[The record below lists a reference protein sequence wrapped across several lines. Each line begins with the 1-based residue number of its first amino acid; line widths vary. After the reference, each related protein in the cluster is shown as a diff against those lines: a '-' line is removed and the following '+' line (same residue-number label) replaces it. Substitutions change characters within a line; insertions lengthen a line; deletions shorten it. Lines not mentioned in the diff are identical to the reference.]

1 MMHAGLRAV
10 AGPSPIHFTGIRH
23 RNPMINRLTNWL
35 RSKISPKKEPKHP
48 NLVQTGAHLRRTGSH
63 NVQPKRSTPKQ
74 AVPRRQPEFVDL
86 DPHIEGRIEDNG
98 PGKNVLIRNKYIRED
113 TGTHE
118 TLKIIDDSII
128 DTEEE
133 EGIDPY
139 NTGQFDRSKN
149 WDKRL
154 K

>member
-1 MMHAGLRAV
+1 MMKRFV
-10 AGPSPIHFTGIRH
+10 
-23 RNPMINRLTNWL
+23 NWL
-35 RSKISPKKEPKHP
+35 TSKISPRKASPDP
-48 NLVQTGAHLRRTGSH
+48 TSGQTATRLRQTGSH
-63 NVQPKRSTPKQ
+63 MRYTGANKPPRAAPRRPAQP
-74 AVPRRQPEFVDL
+74 ARQPEYVNL
-86 DPHIEGRIEDNG
+86 DPHIDGHIEDNG
-98 PGKNVLIRNKYIRED
+98 PGKNVLIRNKFVRED

-118 TLKIIDDSII
+118 TLTILDESMLESD
-128 DTEEE
+128 EA

>member
-1 MMHAGLRAV
+1 MKR
-10 AGPSPIHFTGIRH
+10 FTH
-23 RNPMINRLTNWL
+23 WL
-35 RSKISPKKEPKHP
+35 RSKISPKKEQKRP
-48 NLVQTGAHLRRTGSH
+48 NLVQTGAHMRQTGSH
-63 NVQPKRSTPKQ
+63 VRPKRATPKQ
-74 AVPRRQPEFVDL
+74 AVPRRQPEYVDL
-86 DPHIEGRIEDNG
+86 DSNIAGQIDDNG

-118 TLKIIDDSII
+118 TLKILDESII
-128 DTEEE
+128 DTEES

-139 NTGQFDRSKN
+139 NTGRFDRSKN

>member
-1 MMHAGLRAV
+1 MMKRFI
-10 AGPSPIHFTGIRH
+10 SW
-23 RNPMINRLTNWL
+23 LT
-35 RSKISPKKEPKHP
+35 SKISPKKASPDSD
-48 NLVQTGAHLRRTGSH
+48 LSQTGAHLRQTGSH
-63 NVQPKRSTPKQ
+63 LRRSGGHTVQRNVKPAQP
-74 AVPRRQPEFVDL
+74 VPERQPEYVDL
-86 DPHIEGRIEDNG
+86 DPRVEGRIEDNG

-118 TLKIIDDSII
+118 TLKILDDSII

-149 WDKRL
+149 WDKRQ

>member
-1 MMHAGLRAV
+1 
-10 AGPSPIHFTGIRH
+10 
-23 RNPMINRLTNWL
+23 MINRLTKWIK
-35 RSKISPKKEPKHP
+35 SKIPLKKEPERP
-48 NLVQTGAHLRRTGSH
+48 NLVQAAVNLRQTGSH
-63 NVQPKRSTPKQ
+63 NIQPKRSTPKQ

-86 DPHIEGRIEDNG
+86 NPHTEGRIEDNG
-98 PGKNVLIRNKYIRED
+98 PGKNVLIRNKYVRED

-128 DTEEE
+128 DTEEA

-139 NTGQFDRSKN
+139 NTGQFDRSKH
-149 WDKRL
+149 WDKRF

>member
-1 MMHAGLRAV
+1 MM
-10 AGPSPIHFTGIRH
+10 
-23 RNPMINRLTNWL
+23 NRLTNWL
-35 RSKISPKKEPKHP
+35 RSKISPKKQPKRP
-48 NLVQTGAHLRRTGSH
+48 NLVQTGAHLRQTGSH
-63 NVQPKRSTPKQ
+63 IRPKKTTPKQ
-74 AVPRRQPEFVDL
+74 AVPRRQPEYVDL
-86 DPHIEGRIEDNG
+86 DPQVAGKIQDNG
-98 PGKNVLIRNKYIRED
+98 PGKNVLIRNKYVRED

-128 DTEEE
+128 DTEEG

>member
-1 MMHAGLRAV
+1 ML
-10 AGPSPIHFTGIRH
+10 PSGESCIRLPSTSQALDAKT
-23 RNPMINRLTNWL
+23 PMINRLTKWIT
-35 RSKISPKKEPKHP
+35 SKIPFKKEPECP
-48 NLVQTGAHLRRTGSH
+48 TLVQAAHLRQTGSP
-63 NVQPKRSTPKQ
+63 NIQPKRSTPKQ
-74 AVPRRQPEFVDL
+74 AVPRRQPEYVDL
-86 DPHIEGRIEDNG
+86 DPHIEGRIQDNG
-98 PGKNVLIRNKYIRED
+98 PGKNVLIRNKYVRED

-128 DTEEE
+128 DTEEV

-139 NTGQFDRSKN
+139 NTGRFDRSKH